1 MKRSRLLSTE
11 FSMNDVIYNSRS
23 GPNRDN
29 RKMGQKKA
37 QNLSQSVTTETDLFK
52 GISFKRLAS
61 LDTVDAD

>member
-37 QNLSQSVTTETDLFK
+37 QKSVTTETDLFK